1 MSQIHITVVA
11 VMFLDQEIN
20 GTKQKQRKTI
30 SLTGIVSRGQV
41 ERSMSLEWKA
51 NQALITITK
60 YGILHISMTGLHVFF
75 YATLM

>member
-41 ERSMSLEWKA
+41 ERSMSLKWKA
-51 NQALITITK
+51 NQAPITITK
-60 YGILHISMTGLHVFF
+60 YGILPISMTGLHVFF